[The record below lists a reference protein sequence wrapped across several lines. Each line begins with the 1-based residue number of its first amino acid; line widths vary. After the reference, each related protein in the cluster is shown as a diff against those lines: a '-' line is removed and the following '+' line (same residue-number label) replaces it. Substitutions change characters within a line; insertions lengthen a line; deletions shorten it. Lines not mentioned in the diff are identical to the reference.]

1 MEEKTEKKIFKINL
15 IAFELVALDTRFYW
29 ERTLAP
35 SGVNMLTKSLKISDT
50 TKTKFSEVVYFHS
63 DQKIW
68 EKYCRSGLSNLS
80 DHLTSWLSIIVLR
93 RGFLGI

>member
-1 MEEKTEKKIFKINL
+1 MEEKTEKKFFKINL
-15 IAFELVALDTRFYW
+15 IAFELVALDTPFT
-29 ERTLAP
+29 EREHLP

-50 TKTKFSEVVYFHS
+50 TKTKFTEVVYFHS

-80 DHLTSWLSIIVLR
+80 DPLTCWLSIIVLR